1 MSKQEYNE
9 LLELARRWRNRAN
22 RLGWATER
30 TESESVGL
38 YDAANSLVMYL
49 QTKVTVTVK

>member
-30 TESESVGL
+30 AESESVGL

-49 QTKVTVTVK
+49 QTKVTVK

>member
-1 MSKQEYNE
+1 MSKQEYDE

-22 RLGWATER
+22 RLGWVTER
-30 TESESVGL
+30 AESEAVGL

-49 QTKVTVTVK
+49 QTKARVK